1 MSKIDELKKEAR
13 DLGLNFSPNIGEE
26 KLQEKIDLYREEL
39 EKEEKVPEA
48 PVDVDSAA
56 EGDELVDNMVQKA
69 EVKKRTMG
77 QRAREAEKA
86 ARKTRVIEIID
97 NDPRENTRTSA
108 VPVTCANTYFNLG
121 TLILPLNTPVEV
133 MQGHINV
140 LREVKYPHH
149 LIDSATG
156 LSKTTMRKRY
166 TISYVDQQ

>member
-13 DLGLNFSPNIGEE
+13 DLGLSFSPNIGE
-26 KLQEKIDLYREEL
+26 KSLQEKIDMYREEL
-39 EKEEKVPEA
+39 ASEENLPET
-48 PVDVDSAA
+48 PVDVETAL
-56 EGDELVDNMVQKA
+56 EGDELVEHMVEKA
-69 EVKKRTMG
+69 AVKKRTMG
-77 QRAREAEKA
+77 QRAKDAEKE

-97 NDPRENTRTSA
+97 NDPRENTRTTA

-140 LREVKYPHH
+140 LKEVKFPHH
-149 LIDSATG
+149 LVDNKTG
-156 LSKTTMRKRY
+156 LNKATLRKRY